1 MEEQYCPYEV
11 RTKVT
16 YIMQKNFSLPMQPS
30 LFGFAKIIVVSLN
43 AEIFLIV
50 SFSIKKRSK
59 FRGPCYK
66 PLTSPF

>member
-1 MEEQYCPYEV
+1 
-11 RTKVT
+11 
-16 YIMQKNFSLPMQPS
+16 MQKNFSLPMQPS